1 MSDLHFVSCGDHKG
15 VLVRLPGLFP
25 GAPEGVQKL
34 EAGVTDAAKEKH
46 IPVATVEGNKVT
58 VVVGS
63 VEHPQT
69 EEHHISFIL
78 LETSLGIQCRT
89 LAHSGKPEATF
100 LLQDGEKAIAA
111 YEMCNLHGLW
121 KVDL

>member
-1 MSDLHFVSCGDHKG
+1 
-15 VLVRLPGLFP
+15 
-25 GAPEGVQKL
+25 L

-46 IPVATVEGNKVT
+46 IPVAKVEGNKVT